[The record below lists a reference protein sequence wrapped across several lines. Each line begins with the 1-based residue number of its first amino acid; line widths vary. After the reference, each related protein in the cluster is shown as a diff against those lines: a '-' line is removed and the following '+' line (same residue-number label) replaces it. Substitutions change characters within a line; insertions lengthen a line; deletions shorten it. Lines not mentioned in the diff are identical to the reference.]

1 MRLAGRGA
9 DALLDLRAA
18 ALHTGRRLD
27 AAAATAPIRDVLVLG
42 VYVPDGAITMA
53 HSVRRL
59 EASRHRVRFALG
71 ALGRPDPLLERVTVL
86 SDLTAGKLANVNRL
100 AERAHP
106 GDADWVLL
114 LDDDVDL
121 GPGFLDRLLHL
132 AEAFGLQLAQPA
144 LRRASHTAWEVTRR
158 RPALVRETRFVE
170 MGPCTLMT
178 GAVHRALSPFPEA
191 GMGWGVDLH
200 WAAVAQRRGWRVGVV
215 DAVPV
220 RHDTRPTAST
230 YRWQDAIAVAHEFL
244 ARHEHLRYAEAERTL
259 ATHTRLPPASA
270 A

>member
-1 MRLAGRGA
+1 
-9 DALLDLRAA
+9 
-18 ALHTGRRLD
+18 
-27 AAAATAPIRDVLVLG
+27 VLVLG
-42 VYVPDGAITMA
+42 IYVPDGAVTMA
-53 HSVRRL
+53 HAVRRL
-59 EASRHRVRFALG
+59 EESRHRVRFALG
-71 ALGRPDPLLERVTVL
+71 ALGRPDPLLARVTAL
-86 SDLTAGKLANVNRL
+86 SGLTAGKLANVNRL
-100 AERAHP
+100 AEAASPRS
-106 GDADWVLL
+106 ADWVLL

-121 GPGFLDRLLHL
+121 GRGFLDRLVHV
-132 AEAFGLQLAQPA
+132 AEAFRLQLAQPA

-170 MGPCTLMT
+170 LGPCTLMT
-178 GAVHRALSPFPEA
+178 GDVHRALAPFPEE

-230 YRWQDAIAVAHEFL
+230 YGWQDAVAVAHEFL
-244 ARHEHLRYAEAERTL
+244 AGHEHLRYAEAERTL
-259 ATHTRLPPASA
+259 ETHTRLPPEPA